1 MSMSVY
7 KPTAERQN
15 VIDVHVCA
23 AFLCLLSLMP
33 CFVRKN
39 CMPAADDAVRG
50 LQYLL
55 PV

>member
-23 AFLCLLSLMP
+23 AFLCLKS
-33 CFVRKN
+33 
-39 CMPAADDAVRG
+39 AA
-50 LQYLL
+50 LL
-55 PV
+55 CQEELHASG